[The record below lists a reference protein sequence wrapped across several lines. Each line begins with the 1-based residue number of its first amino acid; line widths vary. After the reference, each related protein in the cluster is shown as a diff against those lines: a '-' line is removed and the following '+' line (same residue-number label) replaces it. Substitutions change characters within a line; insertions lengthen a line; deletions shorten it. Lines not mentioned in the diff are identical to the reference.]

1 MIVHM
6 QGEVVAAGL
15 DSLTLQMGGF
25 GVQVFVP
32 AGLAK
37 QSQAGEMVF
46 LHTNMVVREDSWSI
60 YGFEHE
66 IERDFFILL
75 LAVNGIGPRLA
86 LAILSTLSVDVI
98 RRAVLSEQAELFTRV
113 PGIGKKTGQSNA
125 FFFDAS
131 SIRKF
136 LIRSTASM
144 IEYAI
149 RVALIACMTEPKA
162 SASSEMSITPSSPK
176 SLGFRLTP
184 AARSLERSGHVR

>member
-113 PGIGKKTGQSNA
+113 PGIGKKTGQKIVLYLQGKVGEAGEMRETIGTMDIDTEVLDALTGLGYSVIEA
-125 FFFDAS
+125 QTAIQSIPRDAS
-131 SIRKF
+131 KDVEDRLRI
-136 LIRSTASM
+136 
-144 IEYAI
+144 
-149 RVALIACMTEPKA
+149 ALQFFNK
-162 SASSEMSITPSSPK
+162 
-176 SLGFRLTP
+176 
-184 AARSLERSGHVR
+184 

>member
-113 PGIGKKTGQSNA
+113 PGIGKKTGQKIVLYLQGKVGKAGEMRETIGTMDIDTEVLDALTGLGYSVIEA
-125 FFFDAS
+125 QTAIQSIPRDAS
-131 SIRKF
+131 KDVEDRLRI
-136 LIRSTASM
+136 
-144 IEYAI
+144 
-149 RVALIACMTEPKA
+149 ALQFFNK
-162 SASSEMSITPSSPK
+162 
-176 SLGFRLTP
+176 
-184 AARSLERSGHVR
+184 